1 MPAPRVIAR
10 QNNRVQNRLG
20 IARFHFLSG
29 SINRVTVERRNILPQ
44 LHTPLDACQ
53 HRRFNRRRII
63 IQLVKRRSRQ
73 SKRRLRVARDA
84 KRPMILLRAIPILPP
99 HFAAVEILR
108 CRLPVPALCHRGRP
122 IGAASHTCRSQHCRH
137 KDKNEGSRGHGRASR
152 NAAFA
157 EEGKKNFL
165 KHTVVLARQPQ
176 RRRSVLKRQRP
187 RSEHPVPAQS
197 IPAPVLHRPALY
209 AQKMVRFTVL
219 ASGSKGNC
227 TVVSG
232 GPTRILVDAGLSCRE
247 LFKRMKA
254 AGEDPAT
261 LDAIIITHEHQDH
274 VNGLG
279 VTARKLGIP
288 VYFTEGTHRAWMRW
302 LTPRRQMT
310 YKQWLEQCRQQ
321 AASRQAE
328 SEPSEGE
335 PDDLEIA
342 AETNCEAES
351 SAPPPEK
358 DPTFLP
364 SVQYFQAGRPLQ
376 IGDFLVSPF
385 TIPHDAVDPV
395 GFVFQAEG
403 VRMAVA
409 TDLGYVTPNVKA
421 QLKQLDLLL
430 LESNHDLEML
440 RDGPYP
446 WSVKQRVLS
455 RVGHLSNEAAAQ
467 FLESEYDGQATY
479 VILGHLS
486 ESNNLPELARVTAE
500 RALNGRASLLANRL
514 LLAAQREP
522 MLPVCF

>member
-1 MPAPRVIAR
+1 
-10 QNNRVQNRLG
+10 
-20 IARFHFLSG
+20 
-29 SINRVTVERRNILPQ
+29 
-44 LHTPLDACQ
+44 
-53 HRRFNRRRII
+53 
-63 IQLVKRRSRQ
+63 
-73 SKRRLRVARDA
+73 
-84 KRPMILLRAIPILPP
+84 
-99 HFAAVEILR
+99 
-108 CRLPVPALCHRGRP
+108 
-122 IGAASHTCRSQHCRH
+122 
-137 KDKNEGSRGHGRASR
+137 
-152 NAAFA
+152 
-157 EEGKKNFL
+157 
-165 KHTVVLARQPQ
+165 
-176 RRRSVLKRQRP
+176 
-187 RSEHPVPAQS
+187 
-197 IPAPVLHRPALY
+197 
-209 AQKMVRFTVL
+209 MVRFTVL
-219 ASGSKGNC
+219 ASGSKGNS

-232 GPTRILVDAGLSCRE
+232 GRTRILVDAGLSCRE

-261 LDAIIITHEHQDH
+261 LDAIIVTHEHQDH

-310 YKQWLEQCRQQ
+310 YKQWLEECRKQ
-321 AASRQAE
+321 AAARQAE
-328 SEPSEGE
+328 MEPSEGD
-335 PDDLEIA
+335 PDDIEVA
-342 AETNCEAES
+342 ADAIS
-351 SAPPPEK
+351 SAEEAACAAPEAPEPPKPEK

-364 SVQYFQAGRPLQ
+364 SVQYFQAGQPLQ
-376 IGDFLVSPF
+376 IGDILVSPF

-395 GFVFQAEG
+395 GFVFEAEG

-421 QLKQLDLLL
+421 QLKKLDLLL

-467 FLESEYDGQATY
+467 FLETEYDGQATY

-486 ESNNLPELARVTAE
+486 ESNNLPDLARVTAE

-514 LLAAQREP
+514 LLAAQHEP